1 MEEKEEG
8 KNGKKK
14 VRKCGRGM
22 LKDNYI
28 SGVGGLTH
36 GNCNSVA
43 FQEHLCFLLKKA
55 KLSTVDALEQKK
67 VFIEFF
73 DLLPFQFPSISYG
86 KDWLNEPTSHQ
97 QTTEGVARNR
107 LQIV

>member
-1 MEEKEEG
+1 
-8 KNGKKK
+8 
-14 VRKCGRGM
+14 M

-36 GNCNSVA
+36 GNCNSEA
-43 FQEHLCFLLKKA
+43 FQEHPCFLLKKA
-55 KLSTVDALEQKK
+55 KLCIVDVLEQKK

-86 KDWLNEPTSHQ
+86 MDWLNDPTTTHQ

-107 LQIV
+107 LQIII